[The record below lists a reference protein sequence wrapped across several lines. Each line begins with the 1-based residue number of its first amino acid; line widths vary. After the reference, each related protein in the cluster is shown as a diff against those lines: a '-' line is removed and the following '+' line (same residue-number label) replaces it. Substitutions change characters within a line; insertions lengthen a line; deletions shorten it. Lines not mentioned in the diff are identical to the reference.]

1 MMKKVEGEKSDH
13 EVLIYTLSTCMWC
26 KKTKRFLE
34 ENSVEFQFEDV
45 DLLSGDERER
55 VVDALEKYNPAV
67 SFPTVVVD
75 GEEVVVGFNE
85 TGLKGVLGR

>member
-1 MMKKVEGEKSDH
+1 MKKVEGEKSDH